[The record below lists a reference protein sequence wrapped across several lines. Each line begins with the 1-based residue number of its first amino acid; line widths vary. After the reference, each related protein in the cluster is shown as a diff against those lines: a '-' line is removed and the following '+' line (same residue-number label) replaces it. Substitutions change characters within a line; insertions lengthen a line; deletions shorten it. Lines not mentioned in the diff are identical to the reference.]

1 MLQTSDK
8 STKKPQLP
16 SLISIV
22 KTAGLAWA
30 CRTFLKVQL
39 PNFSFRQKITHN
51 TFRSYAANNQKNVLL
66 SNAYSYRCVQN
77 AECRLHTGGVGLSFL
92 DRLIFLHSWWESNED
107 FPLVA
112 SVISRPATCQV
123 SNAGEHFLVPMEVV
137 LCWKLLSSTGAW
149 HSTRFST

>member
-51 TFRSYAANNQKNVLL
+51 TFRSYAANNQKNILL
-66 SNAYSYRCVQN
+66 SNA
-77 AECRLHTGGVGLSFL
+77 TPIGVYKMQSA
-92 DRLIFLHSWWESNED
+92 DC
-107 FPLVA
+107 
-112 SVISRPATCQV
+112 TQ
-123 SNAGEHFLVPMEVV
+123 VV
-137 LCWKLLSSTGAW
+137 LDCRSSRDVYKTWTGVHGPPW
-149 HSTRFST
+149 TTPRSWSMDQT